1 MIITT
6 LGFTQTV
13 ETLCELCE
21 GTGFSDEVLEYLLD
35 GKNIAEVLGDVGG
48 RGGRLLHQGAR
59 PHDPRCA

>member
-21 GTGFSDEVLEYLLD
+21 GTGFSDEALEYLLD
-35 GKNIAEVLGDVGG
+35 GKNIEEVLGMSAAEASDFFTKGPAHTT
-48 RGGRLLHQGAR
+48 LSA
-59 PHDPRCA
+59 